1 VDDYPLYMVS
11 SEILEVA
18 DLSPRK
24 RGNVLSKIIVP
35 EDDHHFRVVCAK
47 GFGHVGRDGFDV
59 GMATACFVDLGLIP
73 VLPSPR
79 AVDNFELDD

>member
-1 VDDYPLYMVS
+1 
-11 SEILEVA
+11 
-18 DLSPRK
+18 
-24 RGNVLSKIIVP
+24 VP

-47 GFGHVGRDGFDV
+47 RFGHVGRDGFDV